1 VNVRLLTHGS
11 PTPGQASILA
21 PIDGRRPRRFGLVLA
36 GVLFIAIFI
45 LRIIVS
51 NPDHPI
57 ALLYAIPVLI
67 VAIELGM
74 LGGVG
79 AALLAVVLAG
89 IWDLGISTAPDHKV
103 EEYVIRGALALM
115 LGSAFG
121 ALADHLRANIE
132 SQARFWELSSDL
144 LATASTSGWF
154 RRVSP
159 SWTRDLGWSPE
170 ELTSRPFV
178 EFVHPDDRALTIQA
192 LQDVIETGEGSNIVN
207 RYQRRDGAYR
217 TVQWSAQREPGTDLI
232 YAAARD
238 ITDRVEIEQRLQR
251 AVERANQASE
261 AKSEFLSR
269 MSHELRTPLNAILGF
284 TQLLEFSELDARDSE
299 AVKHISE
306 GGKHLL
312 KLVNELLEISVIE
325 RGRITVSL
333 ESVAASRVL
342 TEVLALIEPLAAEAG
357 VKLIRERSPL
367 AISVFADRQR
377 LTQVLINLV
386 TNAVK
391 YNEPGGTV
399 TVGCEVASAGQA
411 RFVIADDGPGMD
423 EAQIAAV
430 FTPFERLGAERSQIE
445 GTGLG
450 LPLAKRLVELMGGTL
465 DPESHP
471 GKGTTMRV
479 VLGIANTA
487 RHAGANADARVAGN
501 GNGAPRRPLTVVYV
515 EDDDASTEL
524 VERAFEREGD
534 TRFLST
540 PSGGHGLRLVR
551 EEPPDVVL
559 LDLDLPDL
567 SGAEILRRLKEDPRT
582 ARIPVIVISADTRE
596 EQAERLLAAGARAY
610 LTKPVEIAKLMELAR
625 ADQADAEQGAKPL

>member
-1 VNVRLLTHGS
+1 MNVRLLTHG
-11 PTPGQASILA
+11 PAIPGQASSLA
-21 PIDGRRPRRFGLVLA
+21 PMHKRRPRLGLILA
-36 GVLFIAIFI
+36 GGLFLAIFV
-45 LRIIVS
+45 LRIIFS
-51 NPDHPI
+51 DPDHPI

-67 VAIELGM
+67 VAIELGTW
-74 LGGVG
+74 GGVG
-79 AALLAVVLAG
+79 AALLAVVLAA
-89 IWDLGISTAPDHKV
+89 IWDLGISDAADHPV
-103 EEYVIRGALALM
+103 EEYVIRGVMAVI
-115 LGSAFG
+115 LGSSFG
-121 ALADHLRANIE
+121 ALANHLRANIE

-144 LATASTSGWF
+144 LATADTSGWF

-178 EFVHPDDRALTIQA
+178 DFVHPDDRALTIEA
-192 LQDVIETGEGSNIVN
+192 LQDVVETGEGSNIVN

-251 AVERANQASE
+251 AVERANEASE

-284 TQLLEFSELDARDSE
+284 TQLLEFSELEARDSE

-325 RGRITVSL
+325 TGRITVSL

-357 VKLIRERSPL
+357 VKLVRERSPL

-391 YNEPGGTV
+391 YNRAGGTV

-465 DPESHP
+465 DPESRP
-471 GKGTTMRV
+471 GRGTTMRV
-479 VLGIANTA
+479 TLGIANTA
-487 RHAGANADARVAGN
+487 RRAGVDAGAVAPAN

-551 EEPPDVVL
+551 EEPPDVIL

-567 SGAEILRRLKEDPRT
+567 SGAEILRRLKDDPRT

-610 LTKPVEIAKLMELAR
+610 LTKPVEIGKLMELAR
-625 ADQADAEQGAKPL
+625 ADTAGAEHGAKPL